1 MRRPMM
7 VTHQTGKGY
16 CMDCRFLAPLVVL
29 VASLFPNVGS
39 AQMSTGLL
47 APDILRTS
55 SASYYYVAKAGE
67 LTMQVN
73 IWGYVKNPGRYE
85 VPTSTNLIQ
94 LMSYAGG
101 PLPDASISSVR
112 ITRESGSLTGIP
124 MEHTVDLGHIA
135 EIPPEQLL
143 IYPGDTIFIEH
154 GSWLNVRD
162 VLTVVT
168 ALAVVTS
175 AVAAVIIASDRIS
188 R

>member
-1 MRRPMM
+1 
-7 VTHQTGKGY
+7 
-16 CMDCRFLAPLVVL
+16 MDHRLLFSIVII
-29 VASLFPNVGS
+29 VASFFPATSS

-55 SASYYYVAKAGE
+55 AASYYYVAKAGE

-101 PLPDASISSVR
+101 PSPDASISSVR
-112 ITRESGSLTGIP
+112 ITREGSGGPAGI
-124 MEHTVDLGHIA
+124 MEHTVDLEHIA
-135 EIPPEQLL
+135 DIPPEKLL

-162 VLTVVT
+162 ALTVVT

-175 AVAAVIIASDRIS
+175 AVAAVIIASDRIA